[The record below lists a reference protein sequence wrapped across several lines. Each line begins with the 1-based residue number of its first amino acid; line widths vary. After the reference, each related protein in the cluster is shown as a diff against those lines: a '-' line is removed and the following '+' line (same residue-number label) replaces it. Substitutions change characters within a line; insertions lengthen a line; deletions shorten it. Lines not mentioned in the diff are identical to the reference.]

1 MGAKK
6 LSKNTFVDSVL
17 NLIGKKIKKAFLSIA
32 GLGITLT
39 NNEIKEVIKVIKS
52 IENSGILFKG
62 TTRKITSQEG
72 GFLNFP
78 KLSMTVVLPL
88 MKSLL
93 KTLAK
98 NILIPFGLSTAMP
111 ATDATIQKKGSWIR
125 YNNYN
130 N

>member
-93 KTLAK
+93 ETLAK

>member
-1 MGAKK
+1 M
-6 LSKNTFVDSVL
+6 
-17 NLIGKKIKKAFLSIA
+17 SIA